1 MLGYELGS
9 LQGRSNFDAAPLL
22 GLEFMEFGRRNFD
35 ALLA

>member
-22 GLEFMEFGRRNFD
+22 GLELEFGRRNFD